1 MDDDSPTIGRL
12 SKGKE
17 DALIAGLGSLDR
29 LVKEIAVSSGLS
41 VTQIVERWNGGTPRS
56 LNSWNIYQ
64 AYIKQ
69 NLDREIG
76 RLITTKKSKGL
87 S

>member
-1 MDDDSPTIGRL
+1 L

-17 DALIAGLGSLDR
+17 EALIAGLGALDQ

-41 VTQIVERWNGGTPRS
+41 VTQIAERWNGGTPCS

-64 AYIKQ
+64 VYIKQ
-69 NLDREIG
+69 NLD
-76 RLITTKKSKGL
+76 
-87 S
+87 